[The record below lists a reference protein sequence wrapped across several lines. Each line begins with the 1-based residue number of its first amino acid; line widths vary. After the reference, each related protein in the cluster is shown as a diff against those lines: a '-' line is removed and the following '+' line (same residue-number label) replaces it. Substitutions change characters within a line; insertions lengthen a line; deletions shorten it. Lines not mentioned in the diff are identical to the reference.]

1 MTYVLLALLVPAVA
15 ATATAALTPMVR
27 ALALRVGQMA
37 GATEDRWHTRPTP
50 NVGGLAIVGGFA
62 LAVALEVGLFGPG
75 LAVGEVA
82 PRAVVPLTP
91 PVGLVVAALLAAAL
105 GLWDDVRQLRPST
118 KLVGQLAAAS
128 ILIMTGIGVW
138 LTGTYVLDVL
148 ISLFWFVGIT
158 NALNLL
164 DNMDGLAG
172 GIGAIAA
179 TFLGINFLLGGQS
192 ELAILS
198 FAFAAAL
205 GGFLVHNYPPAR
217 IFMGDSGSL
226 FIGLFLAG
234 LALSPV
240 PGLSRSLAAVVA
252 VPLVVLAIPI
262 LDTTFVTVSRL
273 LEGRAVSKGGRDHTS
288 HALVS
293 LGVSEERALW
303 ILWGLAILGGG
314 VGLLVRTTGRTFAYM
329 LGGILLAAL
338 ALLGSYLLTNRLDRL
353 EADKTAESDAT
364 LLERLGA
371 MHRRVPFLVFGM
383 DIFVVGLAYYVAY
396 LIRWDLGQLPA
407 ELEYFQRTLVFVV
420 ALKLMAFA
428 GTAAYAPRWRHYSI
442 ADAMVMVRAN
452 LLGTLLTASVL
463 LLVAR
468 SGLSRGVLVV
478 DFLVCTILTV
488 VGRLSFRMLE
498 DATGRWSVEGVPMA
512 FVGPIEDAD
521 LVFRAARAL
530 SAPTLR
536 PVAVVDHSQRGAK
549 GRFQGYPLFGG
560 ADGIA
565 RAVRDCEV
573 HTVVVVDKG
582 EGAADSHNKLL
593 EEYLA
598 TTGSLD
604 VYVLRISLESARSGA
619 RTAGDAAL

>member
-1 MTYVLLALLVPAVA
+1 
-15 ATATAALTPMVR
+15 MVR
-27 ALALRVGQMA
+27 ALALRAGQMA

-62 LAVALEVGLFGPG
+62 LAVALEVGVFGLG
-75 LAVGEVA
+75 LGGGEVA
-82 PRAVVPLTP
+82 PQAVVPLTP
-91 PVGLVVAALLAAAL
+91 PVGLVVAALLAGAV
-105 GLWDDVRQLRPST
+105 GLWDDVRRLRPST
-118 KLVGQLAAAS
+118 KLVGQVAAAS
-128 ILIMTGIGVW
+128 MLLMTGIGVW
-138 LTGTYVLDVL
+138 LTGIYVLDVL

-172 GIGAIAA
+172 GIAAIAA

-192 ELAILS
+192 ELAILA

-226 FIGLFLAG
+226 FVGLFLAG

-252 VPLVVLAIPI
+252 VPLVMLAIPI
-262 LDTTFVTVSRL
+262 LDTTFVTVTRL
-273 LEGRAVSKGGRDHTS
+273 LEGRAVSRGGRDHTS
-288 HALVS
+288 HTLVS
-293 LGVSEERALW
+293 LGISEERALW

-314 VGLLVRTTGRTFAYM
+314 VGLLVRTASRTFAYM

-338 ALLGSYLLTNRLDRL
+338 ALLGSYLLTSRLDRL
-353 EADKTAESDAT
+353 EADRTAESHVT

-371 MHRRVPFLVFGM
+371 LHQRIPFLVFGM
-383 DIFVVGLAYYVAY
+383 DIFVVGLAYYAAY
-396 LIRWDLGQLPA
+396 LIRWDSGQLPA
-407 ELEYFQRTLVFVV
+407 ELAYFQRTLVFVV

-428 GTAAYAPRWRHYSI
+428 GAAAYAPRWRHYSI
-442 ADAMVMVRAN
+442 ADAIVMVRAN
-452 LLGTLLTASVL
+452 LFGTVLTASVL

-488 VGRLSFRMLE
+488 LGRLSFRLLE
-498 DATGRWSVEGVPMA
+498 DATGRWSVQGAPMA

-521 LVFRAARAL
+521 LAFRAVRAL
-530 SAPTLR
+530 SEPRLR
-536 PVAVVDHSQRGAK
+536 PVAVVDHSQVAAK
-549 GRFQGYPLFGG
+549 GRFRGYPLFGG
-560 ADGIA
+560 ADAIA

-582 EGAADSHNKLL
+582 EAADSHNELV

-604 VYVLRISLESARSGA
+604 VYVLKISLESARSGA
-619 RTAGDAAL
+619 RIAGDAAL